1 MKKIVLGLFMLM
13 SFYSNAQC
21 NIVFND
27 LVKTLRFNETS
38 TNYLLSNKGYVYDSK
53 ESTYFC
59 GENYLYRKYYKDG
72 VIGIDYMMPNS
83 SYDIQKIIND
93 AKYYGMKLSD
103 SKTNP
108 STGMPIIIYVGGN
121 GNLMMQ
127 ISSNEKFNHITIYGL
142 QSEN

>member
-1 MKKIVLGLFMLM
+1 MKKIVFGLSMLV

-27 LVKTLRFNETS
+27 LVKTIKYNETS
-38 TNYLLSNKGYVYDSK
+38 LNYQLSNKGYVYNSK

-59 GENYLYRKYYKDG
+59 GENYSYLFRKYYGDG
-72 VIGIDYMMPNS
+72 AIAIDYMMPNS
-83 SYDIQKIIND
+83 SYEIQKIIND
-93 AKYYGMKLSD
+93 AKYYGMKLTD

-108 STGMPIIIYVGGN
+108 STGMPIIIYEGGS

-142 QSEN
+142 AD